1 MSMATVHG
9 GAGGGEG
16 GGEGGE
22 GGEDDPKS
30 SGSHCGGTAVGFDVV
45 GLIVVPMLTLSMRA
59 RSCDRARAWVVGLIL
74 TNHPVGVECAGV
86 KRGRV

>member
-1 MSMATVHG
+1 MATVHG
-9 GAGGGEG
+9 GAGGGES
-16 GGEGGE
+16 GGEG

-45 GLIVVPMLTLSMRA
+45 GLIVAPMLTLSMRA

-74 TNHPVGVECAGV
+74 TNHPVAS
-86 KRGRV
+86 

>member
-1 MSMATVHG
+1 MPSMVRPHAIGQFLSPAGRALSMATVHG

-16 GGEGGE
+16 GGE

-45 GLIVVPMLTLSMRA
+45 GLIMAPMFTLSMRA
-59 RSCDRARAWVVGLIL
+59 RSCDRDRARV
-74 TNHPVGVECAGV
+74 AG
-86 KRGRV
+86 